1 MANKKNNRTVQ
12 LLIRLTPKEYESI
25 KKKAAK
31 TGLSISSFVRQSVDN
46 VNIMEAP
53 PADFP
58 QLISEIKRL
67 GTTLN
72 QLLFNLKFNGT
83 VYPHELEE
91 CSQEL
96 FETVRMLYWAFKAPK
111 GV

>member
-53 PADFP
+53 PADLP
-58 QLISEIKRL
+58 KLISEIKRL

-91 CSQEL
+91 YSQEL
-96 FETVRMLYWAFKAPK
+96 FETVRMLYRAFKAPK

>member
-53 PADFP
+53 PAD
-58 QLISEIKRL
+58 
-67 GTTLN
+67 
-72 QLLFNLKFNGT
+72 
-83 VYPHELEE
+83 
-91 CSQEL
+91 
-96 FETVRMLYWAFKAPK
+96 
-111 GV
+111 